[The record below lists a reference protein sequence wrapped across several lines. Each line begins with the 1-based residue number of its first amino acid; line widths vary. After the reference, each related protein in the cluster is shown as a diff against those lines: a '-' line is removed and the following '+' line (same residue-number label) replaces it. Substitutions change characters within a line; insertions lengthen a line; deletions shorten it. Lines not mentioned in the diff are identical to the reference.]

1 MGVYSDIC
9 RSSVGFR
16 RLPRLTFLS
25 LNLKYVRY
33 IGMLRELEI
42 HLDTDCSREEMLVI
56 CVATTFQCLPI
67 HIRRH
72 NNISN
77 LVTIQKILLVD

>member
-1 MGVYSDIC
+1 
-9 RSSVGFR
+9 
-16 RLPRLTFLS
+16 
-25 LNLKYVRY
+25 
-33 IGMLRELEI
+33 MLRELEI